1 MNIKYK
7 VINLK
12 LLCVVILFSAGNYI
26 LYRFYGS
33 ASWYRNLIKSG
44 LDRLL
49 FAFIVQSFIYMKN
62 HKVRNFV
69 MEEMIQHGP
78 HLKLQQ
84 SIMITSQCVK
94 EKGSQDW
101 MELIVKFSKKEL
113 LIKKQDIV
121 VPNHV
126 VLVVVDEILATL

>member
-1 MNIKYK
+1 MLLSLIVAAYIFQIIMNKIASWKRSKNQVSMRKPEQGEHKIDVHNINNIALNPK

-62 HKVRNFV
+62 HKVRRFV
-69 MEEMIQHGP
+69 MEEMIQP
-78 HLKLQQ
+78 
-84 SIMITSQCVK
+84 IMINPFLRY
-94 EKGSQDW
+94 GR
-101 MELIVKFSKKEL
+101 
-113 LIKKQDIV
+113 
-121 VPNHV
+121 
-126 VLVVVDEILATL
+126 